1 MPFVT
6 TLPPNVLNVGL
17 DGSIVSVPSARLINF
32 MGSSTPFDG
41 YEQPTEDGVL
51 EAGDTT
57 NLSLSDQAG
66 TDIVTDATYRGTA
79 QIDAVSAAVVVPFV
93 ANIALDVLP
102 RTVDIFSTTSG
113 TPPVTTTQMV
123 TETPFNQQ
131 NIEVTATISL
141 VGGGT
146 LTVTA
151 PISGIVSAITS
162 ASPLLSGVGSAVTP
176 IVSDLVNTAALTVQT
191 NTGATKTVPPAQLL
205 CFVTGTLIE
214 TDRGMIAVQDLKA
227 GDLVVTRD
235 NGLQP
240 IRWIGSVKMGKGALM
255 AQPKLRPIRIKAG
268 ALGNDMPTADLLVS
282 PQHRVLVRSKVAMKM
297 FGALEVL
304 VAAKQLLQID
314 GIDIADDVAEAEY
327 FHFLFD
333 RHEVVN
339 SNGAATESLFT
350 GPEALKA
357 VDRQA
362 RQEIFSLFPQL
373 RSADFVATPARPIPA
388 GRRSRKLA
396 VRHAQRPGALVS

>member
-1 MPFVT
+1 M
-6 TLPPNVLNVGL
+6 
-17 DGSIVSVPSARLINF
+17 
-32 MGSSTPFDG
+32 
-41 YEQPTEDGVL
+41 
-51 EAGDTT
+51 
-57 NLSLSDQAG
+57 
-66 TDIVTDATYRGTA
+66 VTD
-79 QIDAVSAAVVVPFV
+79 
-93 ANIALDVLP
+93 
-102 RTVDIFSTTSG
+102 
-113 TPPVTTTQMV
+113 
-123 TETPFNQQ
+123 TPFNQQ
-131 NIEVTATISL
+131 NIEITATITPAFGSPI
-141 VGGGT
+141 
-146 LTVTA
+146 TVTA
-151 PISGIVSAITS
+151 PISGIANAIT
-162 ASPLLSGVGSAVTP
+162 AAVPALQPVVTTILTP
-176 IVSDLVNTAALTVQT
+176 AVNGLVNTAALTIQP
-191 NTGATKTVPPAQLL
+191 NTGATKTIPPAQLL

-314 GIDIADDVAEAEY
+314 GIDIAHDVAEAEY

-357 VDRQA
+357 VDREA

-373 RSADFVATPARPIPA
+373 RSDDFVATPARPIPA